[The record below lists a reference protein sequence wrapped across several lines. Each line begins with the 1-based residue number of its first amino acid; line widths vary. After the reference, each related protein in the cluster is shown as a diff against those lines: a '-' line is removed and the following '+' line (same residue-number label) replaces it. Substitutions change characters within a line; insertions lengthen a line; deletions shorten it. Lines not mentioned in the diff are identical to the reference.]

1 MFCGVVRPT
10 GSLKVVWYE
19 IDGVGGSITPMVFE
33 TANIDQRSRTVCVYV
48 DSKDDIAIFG
58 VWRVTQSYGGSYRGF
73 STFVGLSAVAEG
85 IMCLKLE
92 AMVEGAR
99 LASDRLF

>member
-1 MFCGVVRPT
+1 MALGVPLPRWV
-10 GSLKVVWYE
+10 S
-19 IDGVGGSITPMVFE
+19 E
-33 TANIDQRSRTVCVYV
+33 TANIHQRSRTVFVCV

-58 VWRVTQSYGGSYRGF
+58 VWRATQSYDGSYCGF

-85 IMCLKLE
+85 IMWLKPE

>member
-1 MFCGVVRPT
+1 MRPT
-10 GSLKVVWYE
+10 GSLKVVRYE
-19 IDGVGGSITPMVFE
+19 IDGVGGAITPMVSE
-33 TANIDQRSRTVCVYV
+33 TANIHQRSRTVFVCV

-58 VWRVTQSYGGSYRGF
+58 VWRATQSYDGSYCGF

-85 IMCLKLE
+85 IMWLKLE
-92 AMVEGAR
+92 AMVEGSR